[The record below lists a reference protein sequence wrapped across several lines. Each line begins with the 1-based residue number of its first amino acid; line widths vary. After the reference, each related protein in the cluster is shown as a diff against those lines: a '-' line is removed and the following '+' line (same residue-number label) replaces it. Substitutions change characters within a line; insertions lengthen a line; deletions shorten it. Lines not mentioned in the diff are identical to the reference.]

1 MFRGVFLRRARRF
14 GDRTA
19 IVYSAV
25 LFGMMHGNLT
35 QFLYATAIGLIL
47 GYLAVRSNGIRY
59 CVLVHV
65 LINSYSIY
73 LTLWSLFLEN
83 TGIAFFTALFS
94 FGLLAAVVLFI
105 VGAVWFF
112 VSQGVFWWRELRARE
127 RTFGPG
133 FRYVW
138 KNPGFFLF
146 AVISLL
152 EMVSYFL

>member
-1 MFRGVFLRRARRF
+1 
-14 GDRTA
+14 
-19 IVYSAV
+19 
-25 LFGMMHGNLT
+25 MMEIRMLESSSLENANL
-35 QFLYATAIGLIL
+35 
-47 GYLAVRSNGIRY
+47 S
-59 CVLVHV
+59 
-65 LINSYSIY
+65 
-73 LTLWSLFLEN
+73 FLEN
-83 TGIAFFTALFS
+83 MGISLFTALFS
-94 FGLLAAVVLFI
+94 FGVLAAVALFI
-105 VGAVWFF
+105 AGAVWFF